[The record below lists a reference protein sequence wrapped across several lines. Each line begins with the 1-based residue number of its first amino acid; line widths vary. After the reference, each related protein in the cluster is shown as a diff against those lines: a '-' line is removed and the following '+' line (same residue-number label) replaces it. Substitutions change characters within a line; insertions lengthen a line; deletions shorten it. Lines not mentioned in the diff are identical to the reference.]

1 MSTEVAEISTKRA
14 PKSRWPLINVNQKM
28 VINFLVILLVAVANV
43 TVVQTMLRD
52 LNGVAET
59 VGQAGKLRVLS
70 QQIAFETSLVL
81 RLEGHRK
88 EQVVATVDA
97 FEMHLSGLERGDN
110 VFGHNAMT
118 LSTQITPLVASIR
131 PKWHSYRSH
140 IESLLEMRT
149 PAEKVTT
156 ELGRIHA
163 EAGQLLRIAEAIV
176 QALTVEA
183 QQAQERGLQKV
194 YALLVVDLLV
204 LFGIFLLARKQIVHP
219 LRDLARYSRMLGA
232 GDYSV
237 RSNFRGTDEIGELAA
252 AFNFGARQIEELI
265 TSIDL
270 DRQRLRRA
278 ESIFRGLAENS
289 VVGVYIVQEHRFHY
303 VNLKMAE
310 MFSYVQSEM
319 IAALDVSDIVSEAD
333 RDRVNA
339 TIQQRLL
346 GETRAVNY
354 EMQGRKKDGSTFD
367 VEVFGSKMDVDGK
380 TATIGIML
388 DITERKRD
396 ERALKVLSACNQA
409 LIRATEESALLTEI
423 CGIVQQLSGHPFV
436 WVGYAEDET
445 SKLVQPAAKRE
456 AVDGALPFTAGE
468 LSWDDSARGSG
479 VTGTAIRTGRTAVV
493 KYVQGNMQYPPWR
506 DFLIKHGIQSGMAL
520 PLIAE
525 RKVIGA
531 LTIYAQDAA
540 AFTASEIR
548 IVEELAG
555 SLAYG
560 ITALRANSAR
570 QHYAQQLMHQASHD
584 VLTGLANRSLLSDR
598 IKQAIASAE
607 RSGRVAALLLLDLD
621 CFKVINDS
629 LGHPVGDA
637 LLQAVAERLCAL
649 VRKADTVARLGGDE
663 FVIVLPGLLKVAD
676 ASLVAGKVLSALARP
691 FVIDHQELHIGVSIG
706 ISLYPQ
712 DGTHEE
718 VLLKNVD
725 LAMYRAKFEGRNKFH
740 FYTEELNIHGRERL
754 ALASD
759 LRGALERDELRLHYQ
774 PQVDLRSGEIVGVEA
789 LLRWQH
795 PARGIL
801 SPVQFIPIAEE
812 TGLII
817 PIGAWVIKAAC
828 AQQRAWRVAGLPAVR
843 VAVNISAH
851 QFRRHDLLAVV
862 TEALQETAME
872 ARYLELELTETA
884 IMQEPEKAIPVL
896 LELKALGLHLALDDF
911 GMGYSSLNYLRQF
924 PLDNLKI
931 DRSFVSDLTT
941 STHGVTIVKTIISLA
956 HSLDLK
962 VIAEGVETIAQL
974 DLLNTYG
981 CDEVQG
987 FYFSKPVPADE
998 LACLLGAWRVFEVR
1012 PAGNDPITTKNG
1024 AAHEGT

>member
-1 MSTEVAEISTKRA
+1 MSTEVVEARPKQAS
-14 PKSRWPLINVNQKM
+14 KSRWPRININQKM

-43 TVVQTMLRD
+43 GVVQMMLRD

-59 VGQAGKLRVLS
+59 VAQAGKLRVLS
-70 QQIAFETSLVL
+70 QKIAFETSLVL
-81 RLEGHRK
+81 RQEDHG
-88 EQVVATVDA
+88 QGQAVAAIDA

-118 LSTQITPLVASIR
+118 LSTQIAPLVASVR
-131 PKWHSYRSH
+131 PKWHSYRAH
-140 IESLLEMRT
+140 IESLLEMLT
-149 PAEKVTT
+149 PAGEVTA
-156 ELGRIHA
+156 ELDRVHA
-163 EAGQLLRIAEAIV
+163 EAGRLLGVAEAVV
-176 QALTVEA
+176 QALTIEA

-194 YALLVVDLLV
+194 YALLLLDVLV

-219 LRDLARYSRMLGA
+219 LRDLTRSSRLLGA

-237 RSNFRGTDEIGELAA
+237 RSNLRGTDEIGELAA
-252 AFNFGARQIEELI
+252 AFNFSAQQIEELI

-270 DRQRLRRA
+270 DRQRLQRA
-278 ESIFRGLAENS
+278 ESLFRGLAENS
-289 VVGVYIVQEHRFHY
+289 VVGVYIVQEHRFKY

-310 MFSYVQSEM
+310 MFSYSQDEM
-319 IAALDVSDIVSEAD
+319 ITSMGILDIVSEAD
-333 RDRVNA
+333 QNLVELS
-339 TIQQRLL
+339 IQKRLI
-346 GETRAVNY
+346 GEARAVNY
-354 EMQGRKKDGSTFD
+354 EMQGRKKNGSIFD

-409 LIRATEESALLTEI
+409 LIRATDESTLLAEV

-436 WVGYAEDET
+436 WVGYADDEA
-445 SKLVQPAAKRE
+445 SKLVRPAAKRE
-456 AVDGALPFTAGE
+456 AVDGALPFAAGE
-468 LSWDDSARGSG
+468 LSWDDSVRGSG
-479 VTGTAIRTGRTAVV
+479 VTGTAIRTGRTAVI
-493 KYVQGNMQYPPWR
+493 KYGQNNMQYPPWR
-506 DFLIKHGIQSGMAL
+506 DFLIKYGIQSGLAL
-520 PLIAE
+520 PLITE
-525 RKVIGA
+525 RNVIGA

-560 ITALRANSAR
+560 IAALRANSAR
-570 QHYAQQLMHQASHD
+570 QHYAQQLMHQANHD

-598 IKQAIASAE
+598 IRQAIVSAE
-607 RSGRVAALLLLDLD
+607 RSGRAAALLLLDLD
-621 CFKVINDS
+621 GFKVINDS
-629 LGHPVGDA
+629 LGHPAGDA

-663 FVIVLPGLLKVAD
+663 FVIVLPGLVNVAD
-676 ASLVAGKVLSALARP
+676 AGFVAGKVLSALASP
-691 FVIDHQELHIGVSIG
+691 FVIDRQELHVGVSIG

-725 LAMYRAKFEGRNKFH
+725 LAMYRAKFEGRNQFH

-754 ALASD
+754 ALTSD
-759 LRGALERDELRLHYQ
+759 LRGALERGELLLHYQ
-774 PQVDLRSGEIVGVEA
+774 PQVALRSGEIVGVEA

-795 PARGIL
+795 PTRGII
-801 SPVQFIPIAEE
+801 SPAQFIPIAEAC
-812 TGLII
+812 GLII
-817 PIGAWVIKAAC
+817 PIGAWVIKTAC
-828 AQQRAWRVAGLPAVR
+828 AQQQAWRVAGLPAVR
-843 VAVNISAH
+843 VAVNVSAH
-851 QFRRHDLLAVV
+851 QFRRHDLHAVV
-862 TEALQETAME
+862 AEALRETAME

-896 LELKALGLHLALDDF
+896 LKLKALGLHLALDDF
-911 GMGYSSLNYLRQF
+911 GMGYSSLSYLRQF
-924 PLDNLKI
+924 PLDSLKI
-931 DRSFVSDLTT
+931 DRSFVSDLTS

-956 HSLDLK
+956 HSLNLK
-962 VIAEGVETIAQL
+962 VIAEGAETKAQL
-974 DLLNTYG
+974 DLLNAYG

-987 FYFSKPVPADE
+987 FYFSKPLSADE
-998 LACLLGAWRVFEVR
+998 LACLFNSWE
-1012 PAGNDPITTKNG
+1012 PA
-1024 AAHEGT
+1024 

>member
-1 MSTEVAEISTKRA
+1 MPTEVAEVRPKRA
-14 PKSRWPLINVNQKM
+14 SQSRWPRFNVNQKM

-43 TVVQTMLRD
+43 IVVQTMLRD
-52 LNGVAET
+52 LKGVAET

-70 QQIAFETSLVL
+70 QKIAFETSLVL
-81 RLEGHRK
+81 RLEGHRQ
-88 EQVVATVDA
+88 EQAVATIDA
-97 FEMHLSGLERGDN
+97 FEMHLSGLELGGN

-118 LSTQITPLVASIR
+118 LSTQITPLVASVR

-149 PAEKVTT
+149 PPGEVTAELARVHT
-156 ELGRIHA
+156 
-163 EAGQLLRIAEAIV
+163 EAGQLLKIAEAIV
-176 QALTVEA
+176 QALTIEA
-183 QQAQERGLQKV
+183 QQTQERGLQVV
-194 YALLVVDLLV
+194 YALVVVDVLV

-219 LRDLARYSRMLGA
+219 LRDLTRCSRRFGA
-232 GDYSV
+232 GDYGV

-252 AFNFGARQIEELI
+252 VFNFSALQIEELV

-270 DRQRLRRA
+270 DRQRLQRA

-289 VVGVYIVQEHRFHY
+289 VVGVYIVQEHRFQY

-310 MFSYVQSEM
+310 MFSYTQGEM
-319 IAALDVSDIVSEAD
+319 IASLGVLDIASDAD
-333 RDRVNA
+333 RNLVESN
-339 TIQQRLL
+339 IQKRLF
-346 GETRAVNY
+346 GEARAVNY
-354 EMQGRKKDGSTFD
+354 EMQGRKKDGATFD

-409 LIRATEESALLTEI
+409 LIRATDESALLTEI

-436 WVGYAEDET
+436 WVGYADDEA
-445 SKLVQPAAKRE
+445 SKLVRPAAKRE

-479 VTGTAIRTGRTAVV
+479 VTGTAIRTGRTAVI
-493 KYVQGNMQYPPWR
+493 KYGQSNMQYPPWR

-520 PLIAE
+520 PLITE

-570 QHYAQQLMHQASHD
+570 QGYAQQLMHQATHD

-607 RSGRVAALLLLDLD
+607 RSGRAAALLLLDLD
-621 CFKVINDS
+621 GFKVINDS
-629 LGHPVGDA
+629 LGHPAGDA
-637 LLQAVAERLCAL
+637 LLQAVAERLCSL
-649 VRKADTVARLGGDE
+649 VRKADTVARMGGDE
-663 FVIVLPGLLKVAD
+663 FVIVLPGLVKVAD
-676 ASLVAGKVLSALARP
+676 ASLVAGKILSALASP
-691 FVIDHQELHIGVSIG
+691 FVIDRQELHIGVSIG

-712 DGTHEE
+712 DGTREE

-725 LAMYRAKFEGRNKFH
+725 LAMYRAKFEGRNQFH
-740 FYTEELNIHGRERL
+740 FYTEELNIHSRERL

-759 LRGALERDELRLHYQ
+759 LRFALERDELLLHYQ
-774 PQVDLRSGEIVGVEA
+774 PQVDLPSGEIVGVEA

-795 PARGIL
+795 PARGLL
-801 SPVQFIPIAEE
+801 SPAQFIPIAEE
-812 TGLII
+812 SGLII

-828 AQQRAWRVAGLPAVR
+828 AQQQAWRVAGLPPVK

-931 DRSFVSDLTT
+931 DRSFVSDLT
-941 STHGVTIVKTIISLA
+941 SSSHGVTIVKTIISLA
-956 HSLDLK
+956 HSLNLK
-962 VIAEGVETIAQL
+962 VIAEGAETKAQL
-974 DLLNTYG
+974 DLLHAYG

-987 FYFSKPVPADE
+987 FYFSKPLPADE
-998 LACLLGAWRVFEVR
+998 LACLFGSWCHA
-1012 PAGNDPITTKNG
+1012 
-1024 AAHEGT
+1024 